1 MLRLKSPSKKTFWI
15 IQKIIQFLFENDPNF
30 DLKILSIKLNAQRML
45 LLTFWMFENAL
56 SQIVF

>member
-15 IQKIIQFLFENDPNF
+15 IRKIIQFLFENDPNF